1 MKLELK
7 HLDFVNNG
15 KVRLFNNLILYSK
28 DVNLQDCKLGFD
40 GNKQPY
46 LMHENIPYYL
56 DEIKPYKR
64 SLSQL
69 TQEIEHDGVRFVPMV
84 ELYKIAVNDIFTYV
98 PDFHVTM
105 IAHAENTF
113 GLVVKEVISGERN
126 GFTLNYPTEYEY
138 RFEFQLSLNNEQK
151 SSFYNLNQFQ
161 LFQKLQQWHF
171 AIDIPS
177 ELYIEMEAIPTTKP
191 NIA

>member
-1 MKLELK
+1 MKLQLK

-64 SLSQL
+64 NLNQL
-69 TQEIEHDGVRFVPMV
+69 TQEIEHDGVRFVPIV
-84 ELYKIAVNDIFTYV
+84 ELLKLKHKAWNDEKIGTRYAEIEFEETPNQVKAYYS
-98 PDFHVTM
+98 FH
-105 IAHAENTF
+105 A
-113 GLVVKEVISGERN
+113 
-126 GFTLNYPTEYEY
+126 LNEIRIWKKSLELE
-138 RFEFQLSLNNEQK
+138 EFWII
-151 SSFYNLNQFQ
+151 
-161 LFQKLQQWHF
+161 QKLQEWHF

-191 NIA
+191 NTA

>member
-15 KVRLFNNLILYSK
+15 KVRIENDLILSYK
-28 DVNLQDCKLGFD
+28 DVNLRDCKLDFHSASKKPLLIYEDCAFD
-40 GNKQPY
+40 LIN
-46 LMHENIPYYL
+46 
-56 DEIKPYKR
+56 IKPLLR

-69 TQEIEHDGVRFVPMV
+69 TQEIEVDGVRFVPIV

-98 PDFHVTM
+98 PDFDVSI
-105 IAHAENTF
+105 IAHENNTL
-113 GLVVKEVISGERN
+113 GLVVKEVDNGERN

-138 RFEFQLSLNNEQK
+138 RFEFKLSLNNEK
-151 SSFYNLNQFQ
+151 ESHSYNLNQFQ
-161 LFQKLQQWHF
+161 LFQKLQEWHF

-177 ELYIEMEAIPTTKP
+177 ELYIEMEAIPAK
-191 NIA
+191 